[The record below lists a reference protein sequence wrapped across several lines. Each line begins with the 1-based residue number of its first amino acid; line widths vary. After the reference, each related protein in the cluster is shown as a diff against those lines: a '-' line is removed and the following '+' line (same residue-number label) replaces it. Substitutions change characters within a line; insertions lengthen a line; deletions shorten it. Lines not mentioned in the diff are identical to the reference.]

1 MKRRFTSSDTTKGR
15 DSRPVQST
23 RTLKGDS
30 IGRRLMTKRTAV
42 AILGIFLLAL
52 APAGDFSGGVDDS
65 STETL
70 GPEVNRIGIAPDPD
84 SIQDLGAARVTEG
97 LERTRDNVAESSIGV
112 YTELGL
118 IPSVH
123 LPRALAEPRGDLAM
137 VIVDGD
143 VGIWDARLAVEDA
156 ADVEIRS
163 TIPPSGFLVQG
174 MQQQI
179 ALLTDEPVVVAI
191 HPVPAGL
198 LVNSVLRVVDEG
210 SMMVELLG
218 WKDDE
223 LVRHSEPGLGLKDS
237 LGDVAAFWMEDAWS
251 PEEGR
256 VWGEIDLADLGSIV
270 QHPSVAGIAPL
281 PVLELK
287 NDNARSHMGI
297 NNVESYFVTDLDGSG
312 QTVAVADSGID
323 HDHGDFNNRIV
334 GRTSVTPG
342 DSSTADPSTGHG
354 THVACTV
361 LGSGMRSS
369 GTYTGVAPGASLYLQ
384 AMEDDDSGA
393 LSSYGIHSML
403 NSAYNAGA
411 RLHTNSWG
419 AGDGHGSYSSQ
430 SEDADDRTSTWDQYW
445 SYEGMTVLF
454 AAGNERNDGV
464 SPPGTAKNVI
474 TVGGHKNR
482 YSGSPDEMYYWS
494 SRGPTDDGRIKP
506 DLVGPGDGV
515 RSCLAQ
521 EAENAQSG
529 WSNNWYIE
537 YSGTSMAT
545 PAAAGAGALVRE
557 YLMEVASRPAPQ
569 GALIKALLILGA
581 EDMGVRNIPN
591 NDEGWGRVNLVNS
604 LLPDSDEG
612 IFVDDRSRIRSGQTR
627 DYTFDITRGG
637 EPLKVVLTWSDYP
650 GSSTSSNQLRNDL
663 NLEVIHPNGGTTY
676 KGNVFNSGRSI
687 AGGTFDSKNNVEVVL
702 LDTAAVGTWT
712 VRVKDDYHGGSR
724 TYQPY
729 AIAVRGV
736 NVNDLSPDPTFAPEV
751 SVTPAIPQ
759 IGEEV
764 QIGITLE
771 NTGAGSVT
779 GLEVM
784 MRADGSLVATQTIDM
799 VPGGSVPMIWNWTP
813 NTEGL
818 IDLTFHIDPNDL
830 VEESNENNNLLS
842 HTLIVSAPGVRVTS
856 EEPLMVL
863 GDADDSSTA
872 WTLTLTNTALFET
885 NATIQATAPIRM
897 NDGVEF
903 DWFFSF
909 TSNTFNLDPTEAV
922 EVGLTL
928 VHPAPPAPGTYQ
940 MTVTGTDVEN
950 EIESVLEI
958 YFEVPVLAA
967 VEVEFASGQVPVSP
981 IEKTQLQVFVTNE
994 GNGPQTYDVELSSPA
1009 GWHLGFDV
1017 LGAFAGSSHGSTGTL
1032 AVGERRAIDITV
1044 NPPGAMI
1051 PAGSIF
1057 NGGLSI
1063 HSRVSTDSWS
1073 VPITLEVTAIDRLS
1087 TTPSSDGIEHD
1098 VAPDATIQLDVDFLN
1113 NGNRDL
1119 TMTAYQRAIPSGWSV
1134 VGGLD
1139 TLQAPAG
1146 ETTRWSV
1153 ILEGNGRATSGDF
1166 KLRFATTDGFFVDW
1180 NRTIDV
1186 QSAAI
1191 PSLAFHQIVLADG
1204 SSSDNPLGVGAH
1216 PVGNGFDL
1224 AWEVENEGT
1233 STWRPTTS
1241 IIVPEGDWLANCP
1254 TTPSSLA
1261 PGASSIIWCTV
1272 TIPLSAEAGSE
1283 PIVTLRMEGEGVE
1296 IENSISLRVDAVSAV
1311 TWNLRTEAIAHEGY
1325 AIRMTV
1331 DLQNIGNAEINHR
1344 LDVDAPDGWNVFI
1357 TDEVLVRLSPGES
1370 RSIVI
1375 EFQPDSGSDG
1385 TIEMSLRHG
1394 EDIQGSTFTFAVD
1407 VLPGKGGSS
1416 SLASTLIPIII
1427 VLLLAIIGGAGFYL
1441 YRQRGGDLESLFPK
1455 EAMKQI
1461 SETLNLMEEDSGS
1474 GIECWVCSKDIF
1486 VGRALACG
1494 NCGARYHQAGQVR
1507 GCDIISLG
1515 KCLHCNADSGELV
1528 EA

>member
-1 MKRRFTSSDTTKGR
+1 MLHRFTSSEPTVGR
-15 DSRPVQST
+15 DSSSIRVT

-30 IGRRLMTKRTAV
+30 IGRGLMSKRTAV
-42 AILGIFLLAL
+42 AMLGIFLLAL
-52 APAGDFSGGVDDS
+52 APVGDVAIVPEDDS
-65 STETL
+65 VGVL
-70 GPEVNRIGIAPDPD
+70 DPVVNRIGIAPDPD
-84 SIQDLGAARVTEG
+84 SIQDLGAARVVEG
-97 LERTRDNVAESSIGV
+97 FERTRDNVAESSIGV
-112 YTELGL
+112 FTELGL
-118 IPSVH
+118 IPSIH
-123 LPRALAEPRGDLAM
+123 LSRALAEPRADLAM

-174 MQQQI
+174 KASEI
-179 ALLTDEPVVVAI
+179 SSLAAEPVVVAI

-198 LVNSVLRVVDEG
+198 LVNPVLQVVEEG
-210 SMMVELLG
+210 SIMVELLG

-223 LVRHSEPGLGLKDS
+223 LQRHNEPGLGLKDS
-237 LGDVAAFWMEDAWS
+237 LDEVATFWMSDAWS

-256 VWGEIDLADLGSIV
+256 VWGEIDLADIGSIV
-270 QHPSVAGIAPL
+270 QHSAVAGIAPL

-287 NDNARSHMGI
+287 NDNARNHMGI
-297 NNVESYFVTDLDGSG
+297 DTVSTHFLTDLDGSG
-312 QTVAVADSGID
+312 QTVAVGDSGID

-334 GRTSVTPG
+334 GRTSVTPN
-342 DSSTADPSTGHG
+342 DSSTADPSNGHG

-369 GTYTGVAPGASLYLQ
+369 GTYNGVAPGASLYFQ

-393 LSSYGIHSML
+393 LYSYGINSML

-419 AGDGHGSYSSQ
+419 AGSGHGSYSTQ

-445 SYEGMTVLF
+445 SYEGMSVLF

-482 YSGSPDEMYYWS
+482 YSGAPDEMYYWS

-506 DLVGPGDGV
+506 DVVAPGDGV

-521 EAENAQSG
+521 EAQDAQSG

-557 YLMEVASRPAPQ
+557 YLMEIAERSAPQ

-581 EDMGVRNIPN
+581 EDMGARNIPN

-604 LLPDSDEG
+604 LVPDSDEG

-627 DYTFDITRGG
+627 EYTFDITRGG
-637 EPLKVVLTWSDYP
+637 EPLKVVLAWSDYP
-650 GSSTSSNQLRNDL
+650 GSSTSTDQLRNDL

-687 AGGTFDSKNNVEVVL
+687 AGGQSDSTNNVEVVL
-702 LDTAAVGTWT
+702 VDSAATGTWT

-736 NVNDLSPDPTFAPEV
+736 NVNDLTAEPHFNQEV
-751 SVTPAIPQ
+751 SISPAIPQ
-759 IGEEV
+759 IGEAVEV
-764 QIGITLE
+764 GITVE
-771 NTGAGSVT
+771 NAGAGSIT

-784 MRADGSLVATQTIDM
+784 MRADGSLVSTQTIDM
-799 VPGGSVPMIWNWTP
+799 IPGDSIPLLWNWTP

-818 IDLTFHIDPNDL
+818 VELTFHIDPNNL
-830 VEESNENNNLLS
+830 VEEANENNNLLS
-842 HTLIVSAPGVRVTS
+842 HTVIISAPGVRLSS
-856 EEPLMVL
+856 EAPYMTL
-863 GDADDSSTA
+863 GTADDASTA
-872 WTLTLTNTALFET
+872 WSLTLTNTALFET
-885 NATIQATAPIRM
+885 NATIEATNPIRL
-897 NDGVEF
+897 NDGLEF
-903 DWFFSF
+903 DWFYSF
-909 TSNTFNLDPTEAV
+909 TSNTFNLDPAESI
-922 EVGLTL
+922 EIGFTL
-928 VHPAPPAPGTYQ
+928 IHPAPPEPGTYR
-940 MTVTGTDVEN
+940 MTVTGTDIEN

-958 YFEVPVLAA
+958 FFEVPVLAA
-967 VEVEFASGQVPVSP
+967 AEVEITSGQMKVSP
-981 IEKTQLQVFVTNE
+981 IEKTQIQVFVTNE

-1009 GWHLGFDV
+1009 GWHLGLDV

-1032 AVGERRAIDITV
+1032 NVGERRAIDITV

-1051 PAGSIF
+1051 PAGSQF
-1057 NGGLSI
+1057 AGGLTI
-1063 HSRVSTDSWS
+1063 HSRVSSDSWS
-1073 VPITLEVTAIDRLS
+1073 EPILLEVAVIDQLS
-1087 TTPSSDGIEHD
+1087 TTPISDGIEQE
-1098 VAPDATIQLDVDFLN
+1098 VTPDSTLELEVDFLN
-1113 NGNRDL
+1113 TGNREL
-1119 TMTAYQRAIPSGWSV
+1119 TMTAYQRAIPSGWSIS
-1134 VGGLD
+1134 GGLD
-1139 TLQAPAG
+1139 TLIAPAG
-1146 ETTRWSV
+1146 ETTTWSV
-1153 ILEGNGRATSGDF
+1153 TLQGNGRATTGDF
-1166 KLRFATTDGFFVDW
+1166 KLRFATDDGFYIDW

-1186 QSAAI
+1186 LSAAI
-1191 PSLAFHQIVLADG
+1191 PSLAFHQVVLGDG
-1204 SSSDNPLGVGAH
+1204 SSSDTPLGVGAH
-1216 PVGNGFDL
+1216 PVGAGFDL
-1224 AWEVENEGT
+1224 AWKVENEGT

-1241 IIVPEGDWLANCP
+1241 IIVPDGDWLATCP
-1254 TTPSSLA
+1254 TSPSSLA
-1261 PGASSIIWCTV
+1261 PGANSIIWCTV

-1283 PIVTLRMEGEGVE
+1283 PMVTLRMEGEGIE
-1296 IENSISLRVDAVSAV
+1296 IENSISLRVDAVNAV
-1311 TWNLRTEAIAHEGY
+1311 IWDLRTEAMAHEGY
-1325 AIRMTV
+1325 SIQMTV
-1331 DLQNIGNAEINHR
+1331 DLQNVGNAEINHR
-1344 LDVDAPDGWNVFI
+1344 LDVDAPSGWNVFI

-1375 EFQPDSGSDG
+1375 EFTPNSGADG
-1385 TIEMSLRHG
+1385 EIEMSLRNG
-1394 EDIQGSTFTFAVD
+1394 DDIQGSTFTFEVD
-1407 VLPGKGGSS
+1407 VMPGKGGSS
-1416 SLASTLIPIII
+1416 SLGATLIPVIII
-1427 VLLLAIIGGAGFYL
+1427 LLLAIIGGAGFYL
-1441 YRQRGGDLESLFPK
+1441 YRQRGGDLDSLIPK
-1455 EAMKQI
+1455 QAISKI
-1461 SETLNLMEEDSGS
+1461 SETINLSEDEGGS
-1474 GIECWVCSKDIF
+1474 GIECWVCSRDIF
-1486 VGRALACG
+1486 VGKALACG
-1494 NCGARYHQAGQVR
+1494 ICGARYHQAGQVG

-1515 KCLHCNADSGELV
+1515 RCLHCNAESDELV

>member
-1 MKRRFTSSDTTKGR
+1 MMHRFTSSDTTIGR

-30 IGRRLMTKRTAV
+30 IGRGLMTKRTAV

-52 APAGDFSGGVDDS
+52 APVGDFAGAPQDS
-65 STETL
+65 SVEAL
-70 GPEVNRIGIAPDPD
+70 DSEVNRIGIAPDPD
-84 SIQDLGAARVTEG
+84 SIQDLGAARVVEG
-97 LERTRDNVAESSIGV
+97 FERTRDNVAESSIGV

-137 VIVDGD
+137 VIVNGD

-174 MQQQI
+174 LQQQI
-179 ALLTDEPVVVAI
+179 ALLAEEPVVVAI

-198 LVNSVLRVVDEG
+198 LVNPILRVVDEG

-223 LVRHSEPGLGLKDS
+223 LQRHAEPGLGLKDS
-237 LGDVAAFWMEDAWS
+237 LSDVAAFWMEDAWS

-256 VWGEIDLADLGSIV
+256 VWGEIDLADLESIV

-312 QTVAVADSGID
+312 QTVAVGDSGID

-384 AMEDDDSGA
+384 AMEHDDTGA

-419 AGDGHGSYSSQ
+419 AGEGHGSYSSQ

-454 AAGNERNDGV
+454 AAGNERNDGI

-482 YSGSPDEMYYWS
+482 YSGAPDEMYYWS

-506 DLVGPGDGV
+506 DLVAPGDGV

-521 EAENAQSG
+521 EAQDADSG

-591 NDEGWGRVNLVNS
+591 NDEGWGRVNLINS

-627 DYTFDITRGG
+627 DYTFDITRAG

-650 GSSTSSNQLRNDL
+650 GSSTSTNQLRNDL

-687 AGGTFDSKNNVEVVL
+687 AGGSFDSKNNVEVVL
-702 LDTAAVGTWT
+702 LDNAAVGTWT

-736 NVNDLSPDPTFAPEV
+736 NVNDLSPDPTFSPEV

-759 IGEEV
+759 IGESV

-771 NTGAGSVT
+771 NSGAGSVA

-784 MRADGSLVATQTIDM
+784 MRADGSLVSTQTVDM
-799 VPGGSVPMIWNWTP
+799 VPGDSVPMEWNWTP
-813 NTEGL
+813 TSEGL
-818 IDLTFHIDPNDL
+818 IDLSFHIDPNDL
-830 VEESNENNNLLS
+830 IEESNEDNNLLT
-842 HTLIVSAPGVRVTS
+842 HTIIVSAPGVRVTS
-856 EEPLMVL
+856 NEPFITL
-863 GDADDSSTA
+863 GQANDASTG

-885 NATIQATAPIRM
+885 NATIEATAPIRM

-903 DWFFSF
+903 DWFYSF
-909 TSNTFNLDPTEAV
+909 TSNTFNLAAAESV
-922 EVGLTL
+922 EVGFTL
-928 VHPAPPAPGTYQ
+928 IHPAPPQPGTYKI
-940 MTVTGTDVEN
+940 TITGTDVEN
-950 EIESVLEI
+950 GIESVLEI
-958 YFEVPVLAA
+958 FFEVPVLAA
-967 VEVEFASGQVPVSP
+967 AEIEITSGQVQVSP
-981 IEKTQLQVFVTNE
+981 IEKTHIQVFVTNE
-994 GNGPQTYDVELSSPA
+994 GNGPQTFDVELSSPA
-1009 GWHLGFDV
+1009 GWHLGLDA

-1051 PAGSIF
+1051 PAGSVF
-1057 NGGLSI
+1057 SAGFSI
-1063 HSRVSTDSWS
+1063 HSRVSSDSWS
-1073 VPITLEVTAIDRLS
+1073 VPIPLEVIAIDQLS
-1087 TTPSSDGIEHD
+1087 ATPISDGIEHE
-1098 VAPDATIQLDVDFLN
+1098 VAPDATLELEIDFLN

-1119 TMTAYQRAIPSGWSV
+1119 SMTAYQRAIPSGWSIT
-1134 VGGLD
+1134 GGLD

-1146 ETTRWSV
+1146 ETTTWSV
-1153 ILEGNGRATSGDF
+1153 TLQGNGRATTGDF
-1166 KLRFATTDGFFVDW
+1166 KLRFATDDGFFIDW

-1186 QSAAI
+1186 LSAAI

-1204 SSSDNPLGVGAH
+1204 TSSNSPLGVGAH
-1216 PVGNGFDL
+1216 PVGTGFDL
-1224 AWEVENEGT
+1224 AWKVENEGT
-1233 STWRPTTS
+1233 SSWRPTTS
-1241 IIVPEGDWLANCP
+1241 IIVPDSDWLATCP

-1261 PGASSIIWCTV
+1261 AGANSIIWCTV
-1272 TIPLSAEAGSE
+1272 TIPLSAQAGSE
-1283 PIVTLRMEGEGVE
+1283 PIVILRMEGEGIE
-1296 IENSISLRVDAVSAV
+1296 IENSITLRVDAVSAV
-1311 TWNLRTEAIAHEGY
+1311 TWNLRTQAVAHEGY
-1325 AIRMTV
+1325 PIQMTV
-1331 DLQNIGNAEINHR
+1331 DIQNIGNAEVSHR
-1344 LDVDAPDGWNVFI
+1344 LDVDAPSGWNVFI
-1357 TDEVLVRLSPGES
+1357 NDEILIRLSPGES

-1375 EFQPDSGSDG
+1375 DFTPNTGADG
-1385 TIEMSLRHG
+1385 LIEMSLRNG
-1394 EDIQGSTFTFAVD
+1394 EDIQGSIFTFEVD
-1407 VLPGKGGSS
+1407 VMPGKGSS
-1416 SLASTLIPIII
+1416 GSLAETLIPIII

-1441 YRQRGGDLESLFPK
+1441 YRQRGGSLETLVPK
-1455 EAMKQI
+1455 EAMSKI
-1461 SETLNLMEEDSGS
+1461 SESLNLTEQESGS

-1486 VGRALACG
+1486 VGKALACG
-1494 NCGARYHQAGQVR
+1494 NCGARYHTAGQVK
-1507 GCDIISLG
+1507 GCDIISVG
-1515 KCLHCNADSGELV
+1515 RCLHCDAGSDELV